1 MPQAAT
7 TKEPAGRQSQY
18 AGSGRIP
25 ESVHTSHPT
34 TGASRTLSAANA
46 FPTKRPTRK
55 AGLTREEHQNGR
67 WHSAHVSWKRTLT
80 LVLFVAY
87 LSTVIVANW
96 AVTTYGVVPVG
107 FGLMAPAGV
116 YVVGIAFTLRDLLH
130 ETGGRWLV
138 LGAIAIGAVLSVLVA
153 TPALALAS
161 GVAFTVSELADLL
174 VYEPLRR
181 RGWLAAVAAS
191 NAAGLVVDSIVFLVI
206 AFGSLQFL
214 AGQVV
219 GKAWMT
225 LLAVAILAAGRAL
238 WKRSRSRDL
247 RSEIPS

>member
-1 MPQAAT
+1 M
-7 TKEPAGRQSQY
+7 
-18 AGSGRIP
+18 
-25 ESVHTSHPT
+25 
-34 TGASRTLSAANA
+34 
-46 FPTKRPTRK
+46 
-55 AGLTREEHQNGR
+55 
-67 WHSAHVSWKRTLT
+67 SWKRTLT

-153 TPALALAS
+153 SPALALAS
-161 GVAFTVSELADLL
+161 GVAFTVSEIADLL

-191 NAAGLVVDSIVFLVI
+191 NAVGLVIDSIVFLVI

-225 LLAVAILAAGRAL
+225 LLAVAVLALGRAL
-238 WKRSRSRDL
+238 WKRTRSREVS
-247 RSEIPS
+247 SEVAS

>member
-1 MPQAAT
+1 VQ
-7 TKEPAGRQSQY
+7 Q
-18 AGSGRIP
+18 
-25 ESVHTSHPT
+25 
-34 TGASRTLSAANA
+34 
-46 FPTKRPTRK
+46 
-55 AGLTREEHQNGR
+55 
-67 WHSAHVSWKRTLT
+67 VSLKRTLT
-80 LVLFVAY
+80 LALFLAY
-87 LSTVIVANW
+87 LSTVILANW

-153 TPALALAS
+153 TPALAVAS
-161 GVAFTVSELADLL
+161 GVAFTVSEVADLL

-181 RGWLAAVAAS
+181 KGWLGAVAAS
-191 NAAGLVVDSIVFLVI
+191 NAVGLVIDSIVFLVI

-225 LLAVAILAAGRAL
+225 LLAVAVLAAGRAA
-238 WKRSRSRDL
+238 WRRRKAAGDL
-247 RSEIPS
+247 GSKVRP

>member
-1 MPQAAT
+1 MP
-7 TKEPAGRQSQY
+7 
-18 AGSGRIP
+18 
-25 ESVHTSHPT
+25 
-34 TGASRTLSAANA
+34 
-46 FPTKRPTRK
+46 KR
-55 AGLTREEHQNGR
+55 A
-67 WHSAHVSWKRTLT
+67 LT

-87 LSTVIVANW
+87 LSTVIAANW
-96 AVTTYGVVPVG
+96 AVTRYGVVPVG

-116 YVVGIAFTLRDLLH
+116 YVVGVAFTLRDLLH

-138 LGAIAIGAVLSVLVA
+138 LGAIAVGAVLSVLVA
-153 TPALALAS
+153 SPALAVAS

-191 NAAGLVVDSIVFLVI
+191 NAVGLVIDSIVFLAI

-225 LLAVAILAAGRAL
+225 LLAVALLAAGRAL
-238 WKRSRSRDL
+238 WRRRQHNVAPRRTAS
-247 RSEIPS
+247 